1 MKKFTT
7 RQLKELV
14 KIGAAID
21 VTDALSTTAIPE
33 WYEKIGYSRGIN
45 GLNGLLM
52 KGKSGKLYAITSRS
66 TAIMLFTC

>member
-1 MKKFTT
+1 MKKYTT

-21 VTDALSTTAIPE
+21 VTDAISATAIPE
-33 WYEKIGYSRGIN
+33 WYDKIGYSRGIN

>member
-1 MKKFTT
+1 MKKYTT

-21 VTDALSTTAIPE
+21 VTDAISTTTIPE
-33 WYEKIGYSRGIN
+33 WYEKMGYSRGIN